1 MTPEQIRSR
10 ADSLVKR
17 VYEASQK
24 TSLPEQF
31 VIMGDEGVLDSIA
44 ILELVVALEREF
56 GIEVSGADVRPENFQ
71 DLSSLTA
78 FLAQKISARQ
88 RP

>member
-1 MTPEQIRSR
+1 MNADQIRSR
-10 ADSLVKR
+10 TDALVKQ

-24 TSLPEQF
+24 GSLPENF
-31 VIMGDEGVLDSIA
+31 VLMGDEGVLDSIS

-56 GIEVSGADVRPENFQ
+56 GIEVTGEDVRPENFQ
-71 DLSSLTA
+71 DIPSLTL
-78 FLAQKISARQ
+78 FISQKMS

>member
-1 MTPEQIRSR
+1 MDAEQIRSR
-10 ADSLVKR
+10 SEALVKQ

-24 TSLPEQF
+24 GALPENF
-31 VIMGDEGVLDSIA
+31 VLMGDDGILDSIS

-56 GIEVSGADVRPENFQ
+56 GIEVTGEDVRPENFQ
-71 DLSSLTA
+71 DLPSLTV
-78 FLAQKISARQ
+78 FISHKIS

>member
-1 MTPEQIRSR
+1 LNSEEIRSR
-10 ADSLVKR
+10 ADILVKR

-24 TSLPEQF
+24 RSLPEHF

-56 GIEVSGADVRPENFQ
+56 SIEVTGEDVRPENFQ

-78 FLAQKISARQ
+78 FISHKISAS
-88 RP
+88 

>member
-1 MTPEQIRSR
+1 MNAEQIRSR
-10 ADSLVKR
+10 SEALVKQ

-24 TSLPEQF
+24 GALPENF
-31 VIMGDEGVLDSIA
+31 VLMGDDGILDSIS

-56 GIEVSGADVRPENFQ
+56 GIEVTGEDVRPENFQ
-71 DLSSLTA
+71 DIPSLTV
-78 FLAQKISARQ
+78 FISHKIS

>member
-1 MTPEQIRSR
+1 MNPEQIRSR
-10 ADSLVKR
+10 ADTLVKR

-24 TSLPEQF
+24 TALPERF
-31 VIMGDEGVLDSIA
+31 VIMGDEGILDSIS

-56 GIEVSGADVRPENFQ
+56 AIQVTSEDVRPENFR

-78 FLAQKISARQ
+78 FIAQKISAR
-88 RP
+88 

>member
-1 MTPEQIRSR
+1 MNVEQIRSR
-10 ADSLVKR
+10 TDALVKR

-24 TSLPEQF
+24 GSLPEKF
-31 VIMGDEGVLDSIA
+31 VLMGDDGILDSIS

-56 GIEVSGADVRPENFQ
+56 GIEVTGDDIRPENFQ
-71 DLSSLTA
+71 DLPSLTVFIA
-78 FLAQKISARQ
+78 HKIF

>member
-1 MTPEQIRSR
+1 MNAEQIRSR
-10 ADSLVKR
+10 SEALVKQ

-24 TSLPEQF
+24 GALPENF
-31 VIMGDEGVLDSIA
+31 VLMGDDGILDSIS

-56 GIEVSGADVRPENFQ
+56 GIEVTGEDVRPENFQ
-71 DLSSLTA
+71 DIPSLTV
-78 FLAQKISARQ
+78 FISRKIS